1 VPSPQVF
8 AFSGML
14 RTEDDELGNV
24 HLLEHALSLTSP
36 QSRPRVCYLPT
47 ALGDADAAVTAQ
59 RERFA
64 TEIPEADLSVLT
76 LFPQPSVPDV
86 RGHLLAQDLLLVEGG
101 SVVNLMAVWRAH
113 GLDQVMRE
121 AWQAGVVLSGVSA
134 GSLCWHLGGPT
145 DSFRDALD
153 PFTDGLGLLPYS
165 NGVHDDLDDQPRRT
179 TYRRL
184 VADGTLPPGY
194 ASEDGV
200 GLHYV
205 GVALREAVSVRRG
218 ARAWWVDRDGA
229 TPVPTRYLGSDAAP
243 EAGAGTSWPAG
254 EAPA

>member
-1 VPSPQVF
+1 MPPPQVF

-14 RTEDDELGNV
+14 PTEDDELGNV
-24 HLLEHALSLTSP
+24 HLLEHALTLTSP
-36 QSRPRVCYLPT
+36 RGRPRVCYLPT

-64 TEIPEADLSVLT
+64 TELPEVDLSVLT

-86 RGHLLAQDLLLVEGG
+86 RDHLLSQDLLLVEGG

-113 GLDQVMRE
+113 GLDVVMRE
-121 AWQAGVVLSGVSA
+121 AWEAGVVLSGVSA

-153 PFTDGLGLLPYS
+153 PFVDGLGLLPFS
-165 NGVHDDLDDQPRRT
+165 NGVHDDFADQPRRT

-205 GVALREAVSVRRG
+205 GTELREAVSVRRG
-218 ARAWWVDRDGA
+218 ARAWWVDRAGA
-229 TPVPTRYLGSDAAP
+229 TPVPTRYLGP
-243 EAGAGTSWPAG
+243 VTAG
-254 EAPA
+254 

>member
-1 VPSPQVF
+1 
-8 AFSGML
+8 ML
-14 RTEDDELGNV
+14 RTADDELGNV
-24 HLLEHALSLTSP
+24 RLLEHAVSLTAP
-36 QSRPRVCYLPT
+36 RGRPRVWPRVCYLPT
-47 ALGDADAAVTAQ
+47 ALGDAEDAVASQ

-64 TEIPEADLSVLT
+64 ADLPEVDLSVLT

-86 RGHLLAQDLLLVEGG
+86 RRHLLTQDLLLVEGG
-101 SVVNLMAVWRAH
+101 SVVNLMALWRAH
-113 GLDQVMRE
+113 GLAAVMRE
-121 AWQAGVVLSGVSA
+121 CWESGVVLSGVSA
-134 GSLCWHLGGPT
+134 GSLCWHRGGPT

-205 GVALREAVSVRRG
+205 GVELREAVSVRRG